1 MHRRKGIY
9 EMKKYPVTER
19 YLEQLNHV
27 LSGKADKYEIQ
38 SVKENTKRYLKKCKE
53 DTRNRVVYYNS

>member
-1 MHRRKGIY
+1 
-9 EMKKYPVTER
+9 MKKYPVTEK
-19 YLEQLNHV
+19 YLEQLNKV
-27 LSGKADKYEIQ
+27 LSGKANKYEVQ